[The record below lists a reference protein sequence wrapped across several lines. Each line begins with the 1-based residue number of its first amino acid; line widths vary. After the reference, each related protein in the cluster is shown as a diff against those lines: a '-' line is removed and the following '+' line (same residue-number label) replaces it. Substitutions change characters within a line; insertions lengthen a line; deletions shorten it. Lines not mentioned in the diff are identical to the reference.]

1 MKKNH
6 STSKSA
12 NQVALERLLNAGKKA
27 FDLLL
32 EEVEKPI
39 DSELRDD
46 QARNAMKSKKEC
58 FMDAK
63 DIQAEVQRLEASLSG
78 EEIPEDS
85 VDEENTFKGGFA
97 EKFAKMKNQK

>member
-85 VDEENTFKGGFA
+85 VDEKNTFKGGFA

>member
-1 MKKNH
+1 
-6 STSKSA
+6 
-12 NQVALERLLNAGKKA
+12 
-27 FDLLL
+27 
-32 EEVEKPI
+32 
-39 DSELRDD
+39 
-46 QARNAMKSKKEC
+46 MKSKKEC

-85 VDEENTFKGGFA
+85 IDEENTFKGGFA